1 MSTFYSMHLLR
12 FFKMNIAVIAVF
24 LKNYLR
30 TERNLAKSKA
40 EIIYTKPPPIA
51 EMLCVK
57 NGRAIVV
64 WGIFMN

>member
-1 MSTFYSMHLLR
+1 
-12 FFKMNIAVIAVF
+12 MNIAVIAVF

-30 TERNLAKSKA
+30 TVGRSERNLAKSKA
-40 EIIYTKPPPIA
+40 EMIYTKPPPIA

-64 WGIFMN
+64 CGLLFKKHMMKV